1 MTRKQEGTITAQI
14 LSQGRIQQ
22 LTADAN
28 EQGHLRGYTRA
39 PDLNFPLT
47 KAERESGRRNLST
60 CVMPGQLSV
69 VRRGPKGEYIQSAV
83 DLLSGEVDL
92 DIERYL
98 DTSDQVTTVLAA
110 DVLMEKGNIQIAG
123 GMLIQALPDGDRVR
137 LEEIREMLRKDF
149 PDLLRQGI
157 DPQIMLRQVQHDA
170 EVVEA
175 PVIMQWKCRCSHDR
189 VVRSM
194 QMLAVTDLAEMIEAG
209 EPTEVGCD
217 FCAHTYAVQVSE
229 LQDVFE
235 LLAKAK
241 A

>member
-1 MTRKQEGTITAQI
+1 MTRKAEGTITAQI

-28 EQGHLRGYTRA
+28 EQGHLRGYTKA
-39 PDLNFPLT
+39 PDLKFPLT
-47 KAERESGRRNLST
+47 QAERDSGRMDLKP

-69 VRRGPKGEYIQSAV
+69 VRRGGTGEYIQSAV
-83 DLLSGEVDL
+83 DLINGDVDL
-92 DIERYL
+92 DLEGYL
-98 DTSDQVTTVLAA
+98 NTSDQVPTILAA
-110 DVLMEKGNIQIAG
+110 DVLMEKGNVQIAG
-123 GMLIQALPDGDRVR
+123 GMLVQAMPDGDRVR
-137 LEEIREMLRKDF
+137 LEEIRAMLRADF

-157 DPQIMLRQVQHDA
+157 DPQMMLRQVQGDA
-170 EVVEA
+170 EVVED

-194 QMLAVTDLAEMIEAG
+194 QMLSVTDLAEMIEAG
-209 EPTEVGCD
+209 EPTNVDCD
-217 FCAHTYAVQVSE
+217 FCANTYSVQVSE
-229 LQDVFE
+229 LQEVFE